1 MQYRLR
7 ILIAQAQEPMKR
19 PAPGIAV
26 GYGFSSIAAAH
37 HPLENRDL
45 TRKFVGLRKRGRVR
59 FGKQEPSLQADA

>member
-1 MQYRLR
+1 
-7 ILIAQAQEPMKR
+7 MKR